1 MTSVRVTKAGV
12 RFSQSLKS
20 FCLFQI
26 PDSWAAADLG
36 KRARIVLPLM
46 GSILLIFSL
55 FLPWWS
61 ATARLPAGIGSAQLT
76 LYSFQFESS
85 NFSCTTILLFYV
97 HGTCPLLGSGSGAE
111 ILAFYLFWSLLFLAL
126 SVCLGVGSAVVALK
140 GSARQFGWLPVAS
153 PVLNALSNLS
163 FIAAISTAGM
173 KFVSGSALY
182 GSSEVLEWTVSLG
195 FILALTSTVVQLG
208 HAYLERRTG

>member
-1 MTSVRVTKAGV
+1 
-12 RFSQSLKS
+12 
-20 FCLFQI
+20 
-26 PDSWAAADLG
+26 
-36 KRARIVLPLM
+36 M

-61 ATARLPAGIGSAQLT
+61 ATARLPASIGSAQLR
-76 LYSFQFESS
+76 LYSFQFESP

-97 HGTCPLLGSGSGAE
+97 QGACPLLGSGSGAE
-111 ILAFYLFWSLLFLAL
+111 MLAFYLFWSLLFLVL
-126 SVCLGVGSAVVALK
+126 SVCLGVGSAVVAFK

-173 KFVSGSALY
+173 KFVSGSALF

-195 FILALTSTVVQLG
+195 FMLALISTLVQLG
-208 HAYLERRTG
+208 HAYLDRRTG